1 MWVSRV
7 VMHSAVL
14 NATDGVGAC
23 VCWYV
28 FFACLLLLLRL
39 LRRWMS
45 LAARRVLCAAALVS
59 VVRVSDCV

>member
-1 MWVSRV
+1 MP
-7 VMHSAVL
+7 L
-14 NATDGVGAC
+14 
-23 VCWYV
+23 
-28 FFACLLLLLRL
+28 ACLLLLLWLLRL

>member
-1 MWVSRV
+1 MALGCRV
-7 VMHSAVL
+7 AL
-14 NATDGVGAC
+14 G
-23 VCWYV
+23 VCWTMQAV
-28 FFACLLLLLRL
+28 RAALPLACLLLLLLLL